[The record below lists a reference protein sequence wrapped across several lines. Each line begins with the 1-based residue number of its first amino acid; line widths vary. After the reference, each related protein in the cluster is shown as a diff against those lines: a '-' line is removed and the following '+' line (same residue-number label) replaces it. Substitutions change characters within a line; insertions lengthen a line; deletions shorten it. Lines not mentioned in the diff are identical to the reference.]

1 MEKKHLVLASGSP
14 RRKELLSQLGYEF
27 SVLVTNVEECKHAQE
42 TAEEYVQRLS
52 LDKALAALSLLT
64 ENSSE
69 KQHVVTGSDTVV
81 SSSDNVALG
90 SDIAAVGSDIVA
102 LDSEIVVLGS
112 DTVVVSQ
119 GQVLEKPADLADS
132 KRMLT
137 QLANERHQVMTA
149 VSVVSAEK
157 QKTEIIITDVWFK
170 PLSEKEIEQYWQTGE
185 PCDKA
190 GSYGIQGLG
199 GRFVT
204 RIEGSYYAV
213 VGLPLF
219 ETDQLLQEFL

>member
-27 SVLVTNVEECKHAQE
+27 SVLVTDVEECKHTQE
-42 TAEEYVQRLS
+42 TAEEYVKRLS

-64 ENSSE
+64 TNPSE
-69 KQHVVTGSDTVV
+69 KQHVASGSDT
-81 SSSDNVALG
+81 
-90 SDIAAVGSDIVA
+90 
-102 LDSEIVVLGS
+102 VVLGS

-119 GQVLEKPADLADS
+119 GQVLEKPADFSDS

-137 QLANERHQVMTA
+137 QLANRRHQVMTA
-149 VSVVSAEK
+149 VSVVSKEK
-157 QKTEIIITDVWFK
+157 QKTEIVITDVWFK

>member
-27 SVLVTNVEECKHAQE
+27 SVLVTDVEECKHAQE
-42 TAEEYVQRLS
+42 TAEEYVKRLS
-52 LDKALAALSLLT
+52 LDKALAALSLLKD
-64 ENSSE
+64 NPSE
-69 KQHVVTGSDTVV
+69 KQHVVP
-81 SSSDNVALG
+81 SSDNVV
-90 SDIAAVGSDIVA
+90 SSVDNVAVGSGIVA
-102 LDSEIVVLGS
+102 LDSDAISLDSETVVLGS

-119 GQVLEKPADLADS
+119 GQVLEKPTDFADS

-149 VSVVSAEK
+149 VSVVSEEK
-157 QKTEIIITDVWFK
+157 QRTEIIITDVWFK
-170 PLSEKEIEQYWQTGE
+170 PLSEQEIEQYWQTGE

-213 VGLPLF
+213 VGLPLY
-219 ETDQLLQEFL
+219 ETAQLLQEFL

>member
-14 RRKELLSQLGYEF
+14 RRRELLSQLGYEF
-27 SVLVTNVEECKHAQE
+27 SVLVTDVEECKHTQE
-42 TAEEYVQRLS
+42 TAEEYVKRLS

-64 ENSSE
+64 TNPSE
-69 KQHVVTGSDTVV
+69 KQHVAPSSDTVV
-81 SSSDNVALG
+81 VSSDAI
-90 SDIAAVGSDIVA
+90 S

-119 GQVLEKPADLADS
+119 GQVLEKPADFFDS

-137 QLANERHQVMTA
+137 QLANRRHQVMTA
-149 VSVVSAEK
+149 VSVVSKEK
-157 QKTEIIITDVWFK
+157 QKTEIVITDVWFK

>member
-27 SVLVTNVEECKHAQE
+27 SVLVTDVEECKHAQE
-42 TAEEYVQRLS
+42 TAEEYVKRLS
-52 LDKALAALSLLT
+52 LDKALAALSLLKD
-64 ENSSE
+64 NPYSE
-69 KQHVVTGSDTVV
+69 T
-81 SSSDNVALG
+81 
-90 SDIAAVGSDIVA
+90 
-102 LDSEIVVLGS
+102 VVLGS

-119 GQVLEKPADLADS
+119 GQVLEKPTDFADS

-149 VSVVSAEK
+149 VSVVSEEK
-157 QKTEIIITDVWFK
+157 QRTEIIITDVWFK
-170 PLSEKEIEQYWQTGE
+170 PLSEQEIEQYWQTGE

-213 VGLPLF
+213 VGLPLY

>member
-14 RRKELLSQLGYEF
+14 RRRELLSQLGYEF
-27 SVLVTNVEECKHAQE
+27 SVLVTDVEECKHIQE
-42 TAEEYVQRLS
+42 TAEEYVKRLS

-64 ENSSE
+64 TNPSE
-69 KQHVVTGSDTVV
+69 RQHVASDSDTVV
-81 SSSDNVALG
+81 LG
-90 SDIAAVGSDIVA
+90 SDVIS
-102 LDSEIVVLGS
+102 LDSETVVLGS

-119 GQVLEKPADLADS
+119 GQVLEKPADFSDS

-137 QLANERHQVMTA
+137 QLANGRHQVMTA
-149 VSVVSAEK
+149 VSVVSKEK
-157 QKTEIIITDVWFK
+157 QKTEIVITDVWFK

>member
-27 SVLVTNVEECKHAQE
+27 SVLVTDVEECKHAQE
-42 TAEEYVQRLS
+42 TAEEYVKRLS
-52 LDKALAALSLLT
+52 LDKALAALSLLKD
-64 ENSSE
+64 NPSE
-69 KQHVVTGSDTVV
+69 KQHVVP
-81 SSSDNVALG
+81 SSDNVV
-90 SDIAAVGSDIVA
+90 SSVDNVAVGSGIVA
-102 LDSEIVVLGS
+102 LDSDAISLDSETVVLGS

-119 GQVLEKPADLADS
+119 GQVLEKPTDFADS

-137 QLANERHQVMTA
+137 QLANESHQVMTA
-149 VSVVSAEK
+149 VSVVSEEK
-157 QKTEIIITDVWFK
+157 QRTEIIITDVWFK
-170 PLSEKEIEQYWQTGE
+170 PLSEQEIEQYWQTGE

-213 VGLPLF
+213 VGLPLY

>member
-27 SVLVTNVEECKHAQE
+27 SVLVTDVEECKHDQE
-42 TAEEYVQRLS
+42 TAEEYVKRLS
-52 LDKALAALSLLT
+52 LDKALAALSLLKD
-64 ENSSE
+64 NPSE
-69 KQHVVTGSDTVV
+69 RQHVVPSSDTVDL
-81 SSSDNVALG
+81 SSN
-90 SDIAAVGSDIVA
+90 IIA
-102 LDSEIVVLGS
+102 LDSDTVVLGS
-112 DTVVVSQ
+112 DTVVVSK
-119 GQVLEKPADLADS
+119 GQVLEKPTDFADS

-149 VSVVSAEK
+149 VSVVSEEK
-157 QKTEIIITDVWFK
+157 QRTEIIITDVWFK

>member
-1 MEKKHLVLASGSP
+1 MEKKSLVLASGSP

-27 SVLVTNVEECKHAQE
+27 SVLVTDVEECKHAQE
-42 TAEEYVQRLS
+42 TAEEYVKRLS
-52 LDKALAALSLLT
+52 LDKALAALSLLGV
-64 ENSSE
+64 NDSE
-69 KQHVVTGSDTVV
+69 KQH
-81 SSSDNVALG
+81 
-90 SDIAAVGSDIVA
+90 
-102 LDSEIVVLGS
+102 VVLGS

-119 GQVLEKPADLADS
+119 GQVLEKPADFSDS

-137 QLANERHQVMTA
+137 QLANHRHQVMTA
-149 VSVVSAEK
+149 VSVVSATQQNTK
-157 QKTEIIITDVWFK
+157 IVITDVWFK
-170 PLSEKEIEQYWQTGE
+170 PLSEKEIEQYWETGE